1 MTAKAKITRRQ
12 AARRLT
18 KAMLTLGMLFLL
30 LAPLAACG
38 KKSPP
43 EPPEGKEI
51 TYPRTYPR
59 R

>member
-1 MTAKAKITRRQ
+1 MTANTGITRRQ
-12 AARRLT
+12 ATGRLT
-18 KAMLTLGMLFLL
+18 LGLTLGMLILL

-38 KKSPP
+38 KKSSP
-43 EPPEGKEI
+43 EPPEGEEI

>member
-1 MTAKAKITRRQ
+1 MTAKSKITRRQ

-18 KAMLTLGMLFLL
+18 LGMLTLAMLFLL
-30 LAPLAACG
+30 LAPLGACG

-43 EPPEGKEI
+43 EPPEGEEI
-51 TYPRTYPR
+51 TYPRSYPR

>member
-12 AARRLT
+12 AARR
-18 KAMLTLGMLFLL
+18 LTLGMLFLL